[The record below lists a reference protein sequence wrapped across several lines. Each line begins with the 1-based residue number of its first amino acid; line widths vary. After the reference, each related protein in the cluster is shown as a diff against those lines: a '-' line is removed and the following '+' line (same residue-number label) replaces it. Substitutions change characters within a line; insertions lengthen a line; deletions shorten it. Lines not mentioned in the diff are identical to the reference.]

1 MIITVYHYIRLL
13 TVQAAHP
20 PSFTV
25 LNLIFMR
32 MSDVGI
38 QLPMHHSY
46 HGLVRITL
54 GLCCNYT
61 VRKLLHTYMY
71 IPCCTDI
78 VNVQIF
84 IF

>member
-1 MIITVYHYIRLL
+1 MIITVHHYIRLL
-13 TVQAAHP
+13 TVQAAKP

-25 LNLIFMR
+25 LNLKFMR
-32 MSDVGI
+32 MFDVGI
-38 QLPMHHSY
+38 QLPMHHSF
-46 HGLVRITL
+46 HGLVRITSSL
-54 GLCCNYT
+54 RCVYT

-78 VNVQIF
+78 VNVQMF